1 MATAELAGAT
11 PAAGELPPRARRRG
25 LGLVFWLALAWI
37 GVVFATAILANVL
50 PLDDPSKMS
59 LLARRQGPSLAHWL
73 GTDHLGR
80 DMLAR
85 VIHGGRVSLA
95 VGLVAPFLG
104 LLAGGAL
111 GLLAGYFRGRF
122 EVVAMGAMD
131 VLLAFPALVLA
142 LAIIA
147 FLGQTVVNVTAV
159 LALLTVPAAKRVARA
174 ATLTYAEREFVV
186 AARALGATHMRIMLR
201 ELLPNVVLPLM
212 VFQLIAVA
220 VIIVAEGALSFLGLG
235 VPPPTPSWGSMMSE
249 GREQLDVAPHI
260 SFVPAIVMFLTV
272 LAFNLIGDALRRFID
287 PRRSAL

>member
-1 MATAELAGAT
+1 MATAERGAAATARLA
-11 PAAGELPPRARRRG
+11 LPRAQKKRA
-25 LGLVFWLALAWI
+25 LGPMFWLALAWL
-37 GVVFATAILANVL
+37 GVVFAAAILATVL

-59 LLARRQGPSLAHWL
+59 LIARRQGPSLAHWL

-95 VGLVAPFLG
+95 VGLIAPFLG

-111 GLLAGYFRGRF
+111 GLLAGYFRGWF
-122 EVVAMGAMD
+122 ETMAMGAMD

-147 FLGQTVVNVTAV
+147 FLGQSVVNVTVV
-159 LALLTVPAAKRVARA
+159 LALLTVPAATRVTRA
-174 ATLTYAEREFVV
+174 ATLTFAQREFVV
-186 AARALGATHMRIMLR
+186 AARALGATHLRIMLR
-201 ELLPNVVLPLM
+201 ELLPNVVLPLL

-220 VIIVAEGALSFLGLG
+220 VIIVAEGTLSFLGLG
-235 VPPPTPSWGSMMSE
+235 VPPPTPSWGAMMGD

-272 LAFNLIGDALRRFID
+272 LSFNLIGDTLRTFID